1 MRINQFPGYYFFKK
15 KTFFLIRFKPQS
27 NILIFAD
34 PRGGSTWL
42 TEIIKEITKL
52 PLLWEPLHVRKMPSL
67 QSLNF
72 NYRHYVDENS
82 SESQTKLFFNKL
94 LKGELRDSWLYS
106 QEKNTFNLYK
116 SNAALIKFCRGN
128 LLIPYLTENFVFEK
142 KPIFLIR
149 HPFAVVASQLKQGGW
164 DKVKSRV
171 DLSKISE
178 YPYSIKNLDFLKKI
192 NTKEEV
198 LTVQW
203 CLHNKYVIEHSKN
216 NKNWITITYEEM
228 VMQPEETLARILKS
242 WQIKKNLKYINF
254 QKKSFTSINHEEYKK
269 EERLTKWK
277 AQFNEHQINRMLE
290 ILNFFE
296 INLYNTSIMPFTLF
310 NAVGDEE

>member
-1 MRINQFPGYYFFKK
+1 MKINQFPGYYFLKK

-67 QSLNF
+67 QPLNF
-72 NYRHYVDENS
+72 SYRQYINETC
-82 SESQTKLFFNKL
+82 SESGVNFFFSRLF
-94 LKGELRDSWLYS
+94 KGELRDSWLYS
-106 QEKNTFNLYK
+106 QEKNTLKLFK
-116 SNAALIKFCRGN
+116 SHAAIIKFCRGN
-128 LLIPYLTENFVFEK
+128 LLLPYLTENFRFKK
-142 KPIFLIR
+142 KPVYLLR
-149 HPFAVVASQLKQGGW
+149 HPLAVVASQLKQGGW
-164 DKVKSRV
+164 DKVDSKV
-171 DLSKISE
+171 DLSKISA
-178 YPYSIKNLDFLKKI
+178 YPYDIKNLEFLKKI

-242 WQIKKNLKYINF
+242 WQIKKDLKYINF

-277 AQFNEHQINRMLE
+277 TQFNEQQINRMLE

-296 INLYNTSIMPFTLF
+296 INLYNTSIMPLTLF